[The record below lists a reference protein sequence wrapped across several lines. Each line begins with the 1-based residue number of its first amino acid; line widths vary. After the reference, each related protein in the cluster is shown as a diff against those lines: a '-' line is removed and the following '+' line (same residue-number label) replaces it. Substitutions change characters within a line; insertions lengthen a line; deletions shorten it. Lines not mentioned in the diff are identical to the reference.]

1 VILLVFLGT
10 LFFGLALGVPVA
22 FALMFCA
29 IVMMSWMGIFNAQI
43 VSQQMVTGANTFTL
57 LAIPFFLLAGEL
69 MNAGGLSRRIVE
81 FAVACVGH
89 IRGGLGYVAVIAAVV
104 MASLSGSAAAD
115 SAALAAILI
124 PMMREAGYNVPR
136 SAGLMAAGGVI
147 APVIPPSIAFIIFGV
162 AANVSITALFLG
174 GIVPGLMMALSLI
187 AAWAIV
193 SRRDNVATLPRRS
206 GKERL
211 AATVRASWALVMP
224 VIILGG
230 IRFGVFTPTEAAV
243 VAAVYALFVGMV
255 IYRELTIRSLY
266 GVFLNAAKMTAVV
279 LFLVSA
285 ALVTSWLITRANIPG
300 EIAQFL
306 SPVMDSP
313 RLLMLVIVVL
323 LLVVGMV
330 LDLAPTILILSPVL
344 MPVITVAG
352 IDPVYFGI
360 IFVMT
365 CCIGLLTPPVGVVLN
380 VVSGVARVP
389 MGQVIVGVWPFL
401 IAQVCVLFLLI
412 AFPEIVLVPL
422 VGASLEAH
430 PSQSTHGRKDHDDP
444 ETDDDH
450 GAGRGDGPAGD
461 GAGQRPAPSR
471 VSNGVAETHPVG
483 NGVEA
488 MRACITERT
497 NGAWTLNAFWSGAL
511 GNDLDATQALR
522 SGTQEMVITST
533 SPLVGIEPALG
544 VFDLPFLF
552 SNAAEADAV
561 LDGAFGTM
569 MSEKMDGVGPGEP
582 GLVGKRLPQPD
593 ELGPPHHPKLEDFEG
608 PARPRDAEQH
618 LPRHVPDTGHERHAD
633 GLWRGVHRA
642 GNQGDRRAGKTR
654 SSPSTPRS
662 STRCRNTSRTR
673 STPTRRSWC
682 CSRSRSST
690 PTRRKSSRSCATA
703 RSSAGTSSGPSAASC
718 RTSRSR
724 TSRRRG

>member
-1 VILLVFLGT
+1 MILVIFLGT

-136 SAGLMAAGGVI
+136 SAGLMAAGGII

-162 AANVSITALFLG
+162 AANVSITALFMG
-174 GIVPGLMMALSLI
+174 GIVPGLMMAVALI

-193 SRRDNVATLPRRS
+193 SRRDNVAPLPRRT

-211 AATVRASWALVMP
+211 AATIRASWALLMP

-243 VAAVYALFVGMV
+243 VAAVYALFVGMFV
-255 IYRELTIRSLY
+255 YRELTLGSLY

-285 ALVTSWLITRANIPG
+285 ALVTSWLITRANIPA
-300 EIAQFL
+300 EIMQFL

-313 RLLMLVIVVL
+313 RLLMLVIVL
-323 LLVVGMV
+323 LLLLVGMV

-389 MGQVIVGVWPFL
+389 LGQVVVGVSPFL
-401 IAQVCVLFLLI
+401 LAQVCVLLLLI
-412 AFPEIVLVPL
+412 AFPDIVLVPL
-422 VGASLEAH
+422 SV
-430 PSQSTHGRKDHDDP
+430 
-444 ETDDDH
+444 
-450 GAGRGDGPAGD
+450 
-461 GAGQRPAPSR
+461 
-471 VSNGVAETHPVG
+471 
-483 NGVEA
+483 
-488 MRACITERT
+488 
-497 NGAWTLNAFWSGAL
+497 
-511 GNDLDATQALR
+511 LR
-522 SGTQEMVITST
+522 
-533 SPLVGIEPALG
+533 
-544 VFDLPFLF
+544 
-552 SNAAEADAV
+552 
-561 LDGAFGTM
+561 
-569 MSEKMDGVGPGEP
+569 
-582 GLVGKRLPQPD
+582 
-593 ELGPPHHPKLEDFEG
+593 
-608 PARPRDAEQH
+608 
-618 LPRHVPDTGHERHAD
+618 
-633 GLWRGVHRA
+633 
-642 GNQGDRRAGKTR
+642 
-654 SSPSTPRS
+654 
-662 STRCRNTSRTR
+662 
-673 STPTRRSWC
+673 
-682 CSRSRSST
+682 
-690 PTRRKSSRSCATA
+690 
-703 RSSAGTSSGPSAASC
+703 
-718 RTSRSR
+718 
-724 TSRRRG
+724 

>member
-1 VILLVFLGT
+1 MILLVFLGT

-69 MNAGGLSRRIVE
+69 MNAGGLSRRIVD

-174 GIVPGLMMALSLI
+174 GIVPGLLMAMSLI

-193 SRRDNVATLPRRS
+193 SRRDNVAPLPRRT

-211 AATVRASWALVMP
+211 AATIRAAWALVMP

-243 VAAVYALFVGMV
+243 VAAVYALFVGTV
-255 IYRELTIRSLY
+255 IYRELTLRSLY
-266 GVFLNAAKMTAVV
+266 GVFLNAARMTAVV

-285 ALVTSWLITRANIPG
+285 ALVTSWLITRANIPA
-300 EIAQFL
+300 EITQFL

-323 LLVVGMV
+323 LLLVGMV

-389 MGQVIVGVWPFL
+389 LGQVIVGVSPFL
-401 IAQVCVLFLLI
+401 VAQVAVLFLLI
-412 AFPEIVLVPL
+412 AFPDIVLVPL
-422 VGASLEAH
+422 A
-430 PSQSTHGRKDHDDP
+430 
-444 ETDDDH
+444 
-450 GAGRGDGPAGD
+450 
-461 GAGQRPAPSR
+461 
-471 VSNGVAETHPVG
+471 
-483 NGVEA
+483 
-488 MRACITERT
+488 
-497 NGAWTLNAFWSGAL
+497 
-511 GNDLDATQALR
+511 ALR
-522 SGTQEMVITST
+522 
-533 SPLVGIEPALG
+533 
-544 VFDLPFLF
+544 
-552 SNAAEADAV
+552 
-561 LDGAFGTM
+561 
-569 MSEKMDGVGPGEP
+569 
-582 GLVGKRLPQPD
+582 
-593 ELGPPHHPKLEDFEG
+593 
-608 PARPRDAEQH
+608 
-618 LPRHVPDTGHERHAD
+618 
-633 GLWRGVHRA
+633 
-642 GNQGDRRAGKTR
+642 
-654 SSPSTPRS
+654 
-662 STRCRNTSRTR
+662 
-673 STPTRRSWC
+673 
-682 CSRSRSST
+682 
-690 PTRRKSSRSCATA
+690 
-703 RSSAGTSSGPSAASC
+703 
-718 RTSRSR
+718 
-724 TSRRRG
+724 